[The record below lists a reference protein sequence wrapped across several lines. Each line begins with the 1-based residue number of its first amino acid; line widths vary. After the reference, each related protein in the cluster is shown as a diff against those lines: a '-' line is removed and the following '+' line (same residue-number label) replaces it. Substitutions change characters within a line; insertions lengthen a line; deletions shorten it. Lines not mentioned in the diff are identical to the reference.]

1 LLLVAVI
8 DSLGVPSL
16 PRTPQVHKKLH
27 KFDGRQRRF
36 RAFSRRAWHYQG
48 VGKKPD
54 AAKPE
59 QAPPTG
65 DVALVFGKNE
75 QGVHIL
81 RRRDENAPIEAGLL
95 QPLVEG
101 RPITGELISM
111 KQREDMPLLYDV
123 KSEMGASETHAA
135 REVRD
140 VRSSGPSQVATDE
153 YRKGWDAIW
162 GGRGSSRRDV
172 N

>member
-1 LLLVAVI
+1 VGNA
-8 DSLGVPSL
+8 
-16 PRTPQVHKKLH
+16 
-27 KFDGRQRRF
+27 
-36 RAFSRRAWHYQG
+36 
-48 VGKKPD
+48 GKKSG
-54 AAKPE
+54 AGKPE

-111 KQREDMPLLYDV
+111 KQREDMPFLYDV
-123 KSEMGASETHAA
+123 KSEMGTPGTPEGRAA
-135 REVRD
+135 R
-140 VRSSGPSQVATDE
+140 SAGPSKVATDS

>member
-1 LLLVAVI
+1 M
-8 DSLGVPSL
+8 
-16 PRTPQVHKKLH
+16 
-27 KFDGRQRRF
+27 
-36 RAFSRRAWHYQG
+36 
-48 VGKKPD
+48 
-54 AAKPE
+54 
-59 QAPPTG
+59 PPPPAG
-65 DVALVFGKNE
+65 DIALVFGKNE

-111 KQREDMPLLYDV
+111 RQRDDMPFVYDV
-123 KSEMGASETHAA
+123 KSEMAA
-135 REVRD
+135 PEMAGPEQRGH
-140 VRSSGPSQVATDE
+140 GPSQVATDS

-162 GGRGSSRRDV
+162 GGRGGSSSRDV

>member
-1 LLLVAVI
+1 
-8 DSLGVPSL
+8 
-16 PRTPQVHKKLH
+16 
-27 KFDGRQRRF
+27 
-36 RAFSRRAWHYQG
+36 
-48 VGKKPD
+48 VGKKSD
-54 AAKPE
+54 AGKRE
-59 QAPPTG
+59 QMPPTG

-111 KQREDMPLLYDV
+111 KQREDAPFLYDV
-123 KSEMGASETHAA
+123 KSELPASEGQET
-135 REVRD
+135 
-140 VRSSGPSQVATDE
+140 RSPGPSQVATDS

-162 GGRGSSRRDV
+162 GGRRGAASSRDV